1 MIVLEQKAGCVLFEN
16 KRIED
21 NRGWFSVQ
29 MNADELGKYGF
40 RRLQL
45 NHSFT
50 ERSGVVR
57 GLNYQALPYN
67 RQKLFDGKRC
77 NL

>member
-29 MNADELGKYGF
+29 MNADELGKY
-40 RRLQL
+40 
-45 NHSFT
+45 
-50 ERSGVVR
+50 
-57 GLNYQALPYN
+57 
-67 RQKLFDGKRC
+67 
-77 NL
+77 